1 MKKGKEVE
9 SKNNNVVDIKERV
22 KSFEDALTVTGRP
35 AMPDFSSVPVDL
47 KDYFEAQYKVVV
59 IAEALNEGWVP
70 NWNDHDQE
78 KWFPWFHH
86 PRSSSGFVYY
96 GSIYYCSMAN
106 AGYGSRLCCKNS
118 ELATYF
124 GEQFIDIWNKIL
136 LK

>member
-78 KWFPWFHH
+78 KCFPWF
-86 PRSSSGFVYY
+86 RVSSSGFVYLAATY
-96 GSIYYCSMAN
+96 RYSLAI
-106 AGYGSRLCCKNS
+106 AGNGSRLCCKNS